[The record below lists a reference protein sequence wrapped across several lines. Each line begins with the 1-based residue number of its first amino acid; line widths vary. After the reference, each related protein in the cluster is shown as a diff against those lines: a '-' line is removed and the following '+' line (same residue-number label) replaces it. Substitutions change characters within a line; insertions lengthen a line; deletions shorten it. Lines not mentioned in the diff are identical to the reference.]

1 MVRGA
6 NAPGYSL
13 PQITVILML
22 RYIAKRLVF
31 AIPTL
36 FAVSIIAFI
45 IIQLPPGDYLT
56 TLMSDWASQGG
67 AVEAGTVAAMR
78 ERYGLDQPM
87 YFQYYKWMAGILM
100 HGDFG
105 ISFELGK
112 PVTELIWS
120 RLGFSLMLSLLT
132 LCFVWAVAIP
142 IGIMSAVRQYSISDY
157 AATFLAFF
165 FLAVPDFLMALGAM
179 YVMSVWFGQSVGGLF
194 SPEYVDAGWSFGKFI
209 DLANHVWLPVI
220 VIGLGSLAA
229 LVRIMR
235 ANLLDE
241 LSKPY
246 VTTARAKG
254 MSEFELLLRYPVRL
268 ALNPLISTLGWI
280 LPAVISGEII
290 VSVVMSLPTTGPLL
304 LRALLA
310 QDMYL
315 AGSLILLISVLTII
329 GTLISD
335 ILLAMTDPRIRLT

>member
-1 MVRGA
+1 
-6 NAPGYSL
+6 
-13 PQITVILML
+13 ML

-36 FAVSIIAFI
+36 FAVSIIAFA

-56 TLMSDWASQGG
+56 TLMADWAAQGG
-67 AVEAGTVAAMR
+67 AVEAGTLAAMR

-87 YFQYYKWMAGILM
+87 YVQYYKWIAGIIL

-120 RLGFSLMLSLLT
+120 RLGFSLLLSLLT

-142 IGIMSAVRQYSISDY
+142 IGILSAVRQYSIQDY
-157 AATFLAFF
+157 FATFLAFF
-165 FLAVPDFLMALGAM
+165 FLAVPDFLMALSAM
-179 YVMSVWFGQSVGGLF
+179 YLMSAWFGQSVGGLF
-194 SPEYVDAGWSFGKFI
+194 SPEYADAAWSFGRLVDFAK
-209 DLANHVWLPVI
+209 HVWLPVI

-254 MSEFELLLRYPVRL
+254 MSEFELLMRYPVRL

-335 ILLAMTDPRIRLT
+335 LLLALTDPRIRLQ

>member
-1 MVRGA
+1 
-6 NAPGYSL
+6 
-13 PQITVILML
+13 ML

-36 FAVSIIAFI
+36 FAVSIIAFA

-56 TLMSDWASQGG
+56 TLMADWAAQGG
-67 AVEAGTVAAMR
+67 AVEAGTLAAMR

-87 YFQYYKWMAGILM
+87 YVQYYKWMVGIIL

-120 RLGFSLMLSLLT
+120 RLGFSLLLSLLT

-142 IGIMSAVRQYSISDY
+142 IGILSAVRQYSIQDY
-157 AATFLAFF
+157 VATFLAFF
-165 FLAVPDFLMALGAM
+165 FLAVPDFLMALSAM
-179 YVMSVWFGQSVGGLF
+179 YLMSAWFGQSVGGLF
-194 SPEYVDAGWSFGKFI
+194 SPQYADAAWSFGKLVDF
-209 DLANHVWLPVI
+209 ASHVWLPVI

-254 MSEFELLLRYPVRL
+254 MSEFELLMRYPVRL

-335 ILLAMTDPRIRLT
+335 LLLALTDPRIRLQ

>member
-1 MVRGA
+1 
-6 NAPGYSL
+6 
-13 PQITVILML
+13 ML
-22 RYIAKRLVF
+22 RYILKRLVF
-31 AIPTL
+31 AVPTL
-36 FAVSIIAFI
+36 FAVSVIAFV

-56 TLMSDWASQGG
+56 TLMADWASQGG

-78 ERYGLDQPM
+78 ERYGLDLPM
-87 YFQYYKWMAGILM
+87 HMQYYKWISGILL

-105 ISFELGK
+105 LSFELGK

-120 RLGFSLMLSLLT
+120 RLGFSFLLALLT
-132 LCFVWAVAIP
+132 VAFTWAVAIP
-142 IGIMSAVRQYSISDY
+142 IGIISAVRQYSITDY
-157 AATFLAFF
+157 LATFFAFF
-165 FLAVPDFLMALGAM
+165 FLAVPNFLVALIIM
-179 YVMSVWFGQSVGGLF
+179 YVMSTQFGQSVGGLF
-194 SPEYVDAGWSFGKFI
+194 SPQFVDAGWSYSRAV
-209 DLANHVWLPVI
+209 DLAKHIWTPVI
-220 VIGLGSLAA
+220 VIGLSSVAA

-241 LSKPY
+241 LAKPY

-254 MSEFELLLRYPVRL
+254 MGEFELLMRYPVRL

-280 LPAVISGEII
+280 LPAVISSEII

-315 AGSLILLISVLTII
+315 AGSLILLVSVLAIV

-335 ILLAMTDPRIRLT
+335 ILLAIADPRIRFQ